1 MTHLL
6 DPSQIRDETQYCAAL
21 DELEDLM
28 LADPGTP
35 AGKRFDELVRLI
47 EDYEVRRDGYDLE
60 RMKQM
65 LAAGAPR

>member
-28 LADPGTP
+28 LADPGRPSCISIPST
-35 AGKRFDELVRLI
+35 FSLT
-47 EDYEVRRDGYDLE
+47 
-60 RMKQM
+60 
-65 LAAGAPR
+65 AA

>member
-6 DPSQIRDETQYCAAL
+6 DPSQIRDDTQYCAAL

-35 AGKRFDELVRLI
+35 GGRRFDELVRLI
-47 EDYEVRRDGYDLE
+47 EDYEVRRDGYDLD
-60 RMKQM
+60 RMRQA
-65 LAAGAPR
+65 LAAAG